1 MVAAL
6 RNPLY
11 RSGYAL
17 VVNTAG
23 TTVIG
28 VAYWAVA
35 AHLYDQRALGRAS
48 ALVSALLVISSA
60 AQLNLSNTLP
70 RFLPLAFRRSGR
82 LIGYSYGV
90 TSLTAVVAG
99 VGFVLIMPLVNSH
112 WRFLGGSATLG
123 ILFAAAAVIWGIFAL
138 EDAALTGLRH
148 TGVVPV
154 ENTVYGVLKL
164 ALLVA
169 IAGLLPSTGIFLSWV
184 APLVLIIPVINVL
197 IFRRYLRQGPA
208 RVGEGDVGSRVRP
221 REVIRFASVDY
232 IGALLNQVYS
242 NLLPLL
248 VLSVLGAAANG
259 RFYVAWTITTG
270 LVLVATNFATSLL
283 VEGASAPEKLAEL
296 TRGVLARCA
305 LVLTLGVAILFFA
318 ARPILSIY
326 GSRYADQAASLL
338 GLLALGVLPRSLIV
352 ITFALDRLAGKV
364 GRATLTN
371 LVLTVLVLGG
381 SWVSLTRIGI
391 LGVALAWCVGN
402 LIVAIVRLPTI
413 VRAVKHKTEDAP
425 VRAASIWRLA
435 APDHAVRAGQRNG
448 RDQLRQ
454 PGRHRAP
461 ARAKPPM
468 PPGQG
473 QAADPDSAS
482 PS

>member
-1 MVAAL
+1 MVAAIQD
-6 RNPLY
+6 PLY

-23 TTVIG
+23 TTIIG

-35 AHLYDQRALGRAS
+35 AHLYDQRELGRGS
-48 ALVSALLVISSA
+48 ALVSALLLISA
-60 AQLNLSNTLP
+60 VAQLNLGSTLP
-70 RFLPLAFRRSGR
+70 RFLPVAFRRSGR
-82 LIGYSYGV
+82 LIGYSYAAS
-90 TSLTAVVAG
+90 SLTAAIAG
-99 VGFVLIMPLVNSH
+99 AGFVLIMPAVNAH
-112 WRFLGGSATLG
+112 WRFLGRSATLG
-123 ILFAAAAVIWGIFAL
+123 ILFAAAAVIWGIFSL

-169 IAGLLPSTGIFLSWV
+169 VAGLLPSTGIFLSWV

-197 IFRRYLRQGPA
+197 IFRRYLREGPG

-232 IGALLNQVYS
+232 IGASLNQVYS

-248 VLSVLGAAANG
+248 VLSTLGAAANG

-305 LVLTLGVAILFFA
+305 LVVTLGVAFLVVA

-326 GSRYADQAASLL
+326 GSSYASQAASLL
-338 GLLALGVLPRSLIV
+338 GLLAVGVLPRSLLV
-352 ITFALDRLAGKV
+352 ITFSLDRLAGKV

-371 LVLTVLVLGG
+371 LVLTVLFLGG
-381 SWVSLTRIGI
+381 SWVSLPRVGLT
-391 LGVALAWCVGN
+391 GVALAWCFGN
-402 LIVAIVRLPTI
+402 LIIAIVRLPTI
-413 VRAVKHKTEDAP
+413 IRAVTHKAADVPT
-425 VRAASIWRLA
+425 RAASIWQIG
-435 APDHAVRAGQRNG
+435 APDRTARSGSGNG
-448 RDQLRQ
+448 

-461 ARAKPPM
+461 ARDKPPRS
-468 PPGQG
+468 GG
-473 QAADPDSAS
+473 QAPDPDSAS

>member
-1 MVAAL
+1 MVAAIQD
-6 RNPLY
+6 PLY

-48 ALVSALLVISSA
+48 ALVSALLLISAA

-82 LIGYSYGV
+82 LIGYSYAV
-90 TSLTAVVAG
+90 TSLTAAVAG
-99 VGFVLIMPLVNSH
+99 VGFVLVMPLVNSH
-112 WRFLGGSATLG
+112 WRFLGVSAALG
-123 ILFAAAAVIWGIFAL
+123 FLFAAAAVIWGIFSL

-154 ENTVYGVLKL
+154 ENVVYGVLKL
-164 ALLVA
+164 ALLIAV
-169 IAGLLPSTGIFLSWV
+169 AGLLPATGIFLSWV

-197 IFRRYLRQGPA
+197 IFRRYLREGPG
-208 RVGEGDVGSRVRP
+208 RVGEGDMGSRVRP

-248 VLSVLGAAANG
+248 VLSILGAAANG

-283 VEGASAPEKLAEL
+283 VEGASAPERLAEL
-296 TRGVLARCA
+296 TRGVLKRCA
-305 LVLTLGVAILFFA
+305 LVVTLGVVVLVVA
-318 ARPILSIY
+318 ARPILSVY
-326 GSRYADQAASLL
+326 GSSYASQAASLL
-338 GLLALGVLPRSLIV
+338 GLLALGVLPRSLVI
-352 ITFALDRLAGKV
+352 ITFTLDRLAGKV

-371 LVLTVLVLGG
+371 AVLTVIVLGG
-381 SWVSLTRIGI
+381 SWVSLTRVGI

-402 LIVAIVRLPTI
+402 LTVAIVRLPTI
-413 VRAVKHKTEDAP
+413 LRTLKQRTEDAP
-425 VRAASIWRLA
+425 APAAAIWRLA
-435 APDHAVRAGQRNG
+435 APDRAARPGQVNG
-448 RDQLRQ
+448 ADQLRQ

-461 ARAKPPM
+461 TRAKPSL
-468 PPGQG
+468 PPG

>member
-1 MVAAL
+1 MAAAIQD
-6 RNPLY
+6 PQY

-17 VVNTAG
+17 VINTVG

-35 AHLYDQRALGRAS
+35 AHLYNQSELGRAS
-48 ALVSALLVISSA
+48 ALVSALVLISSL
-60 AQLNLSNTLP
+60 AQLNLGSTLP

-90 TSLTAVVAG
+90 SSLTAAVAG
-99 VGFVLIMPLVNSH
+99 VGFVLIMPAVNTH
-112 WRFLGGSATLG
+112 WQFLGESAALG
-123 ILFAAAAVIWGIFAL
+123 ILFAAATVIWGIFSL

-148 TGVVPV
+148 TAVVPV

-169 IAGLLPSTGIFLSWV
+169 VAGLLPATGIFLSWV

-197 IFRRYLRQGPA
+197 IFRRYLREGPA
-208 RVGEGDVGSRVRP
+208 RVGEGDMGSRVRP

-232 IGALLNQVYS
+232 IGASLNQVYS

-248 VLSVLGAAANG
+248 VLSTLGAAANG

-305 LVLTLGVAILFFA
+305 LAVTLGVAVLVVA

-326 GSRYADQAASLL
+326 GSSYASQAASLL
-338 GLLALGVLPRSLIV
+338 GLLAVGVLPRSLVI
-352 ITFALDRLAGKV
+352 ITFSLDRLAGKV

-371 LVLTVLVLGG
+371 LVLTVLFLGG
-381 SWVSLTRIGI
+381 SWVSLPRVGLT
-391 LGVALAWCVGN
+391 GVALAWCVGN
-402 LIVAIVRLPTI
+402 LIIAIVRLPTI
-413 VRAVKHKTEDAP
+413 VRAVTHKAADAP
-425 VRAASIWRLA
+425 ARAASIWQVG
-435 APDHAVRAGQRNG
+435 APDHTARPGPGNG
-448 RDQLRQ
+448 

-461 ARAKPPM
+461 TRAKPPRS
-468 PPGQG
+468 PG